1 MISFSIPDQS
11 YFLALADYSRDFAAR
26 LGLNDKAQPLDRLL
40 GDLKPRLERMRDA
53 ETALIAA
60 IRRPVSVRTRDGS
73 RAVGMNTVGLLADRL
88 TILVVKEWNLRHRN
102 ADAGG
107 ADVLTRSEI
116 PEICRALAQ
125 AEPDQPLY
133 VGKIS
138 TIRAGAEARTWAE
151 AYFGLL
157 SANLLLWEAQEV
169 LYRRGILELP
179 AEEIRSYIRWFS
191 LGNMLRNEYMALCE
205 QLFWQQ
211 P

>member
-1 MISFSIPDQS
+1 MSSFSVPDQS
-11 YFLALADYSRDFAAR
+11 YFLGLADYSRGFTAR
-26 LGLNDKAQPLDRLL
+26 MGLGNHSQPLDHLL
-40 GDLKPRLERMRDA
+40 GDLKPRLDRMRDG
-53 ETALIAA
+53 ETALVAA
-60 IRRPVSVRTRDGS
+60 IPRPTELRTRDAS

-88 TILVVKEWNLRHRN
+88 TILVIKEWNLRHRN
-102 ADAGG
+102 ADAAS
-107 ADVLTRSEI
+107 ADDLARTEI

-125 AEPDQPLY
+125 VEPDQPLY

-138 TIRAGAEARTWAE
+138 AIRAGAEAETWAQ

-179 AEEIRSYIRWFS
+179 AEEIRSYIHWFS

-205 QLFWQQ
+205 RLFWQQ